1 MSPTSK
7 SRIRL
12 QGKFT
17 IWYLSDG
24 LLVAALTAG
33 RSDDL
38 DIARSL
44 LLSGVDI
51 GPLRDAL
58 TDAGSDLSFLLGSR
72 DGGGSWL

>member
-1 MSPTSK
+1 MRGDPA
-7 SRIRL
+7 

-38 DIARSL
+38 DIA
-44 LLSGVDI
+44 
-51 GPLRDAL
+51 
-58 TDAGSDLSFLLGSR
+58 SFLVGSR

>member
-1 MSPTSK
+1 M
-7 SRIRL
+7 RGDAA

-38 DIARSL
+38 DIATS
-44 LLSGVDI
+44 SSAAATEA
-51 GPLRDAL
+51 GPGCSRAVADLDAL
-58 TDAGSDLSFLLGSR
+58 NARFVSVA
-72 DGGGSWL
+72 